1 MLFHMDMDR
10 ICGTTLFETPVV
22 AAKCSWV
29 GFLGDM
35 LRNNASERLGND
47 AEFTADFTQSSD
59 WNNYADMVVST
70 AYSPRMTLPIIRY
83 GNDDHSPYQSS

>member
-70 AYSPRMTLPIIRY
+70 AYYPRMTLPIIRY